1 MMIRS
6 TLCIALSFALCVPVA
21 AQTGL
26 PDEPVVQQALDEHP
40 SVLAAQARLEAARAR
55 AAGLRAGPHEI
66 TVQGGYARRDVR
78 GGDTFDEYNAEL
90 SRSFR
95 LPGKA
100 RLDREIGRFGIDVA
114 ENLAEDARHEAAL
127 LLHSYWFDWLA
138 ATEMAQVDRA
148 AVYNYETAL
157 ASVER
162 LEQLREASR
171 LDVDRAAAALADA
184 RRTLEQSSG
193 LAALAQSRLAA
204 HFPAMALPQEA
215 PEVPHP
221 EITEARLA
229 QLSEL
234 VIGNSHVIAAA
245 QAEAERMAAVADRAD
260 RDRFADPTVGLR
272 TFSEFNGIERGAGVF
287 VSIPLG
293 GGHRRALANE
303 ASAGASAAHAEEQ
316 LVRMEVEETAQADLA
331 EARYRIAAWQRSRE
345 TVEAQMAALT
355 KLRRGQQLGEI
366 DLADQLLGERMV
378 HDAFRIEAE
387 ARVQA
392 MRAITRLRIDSHD
405 LWLAD

>member
-1 MMIRS
+1 MIRS
-6 TLCIALSFALCVPVA
+6 PLCIALCFALCAPVA

-55 AAGLRAGPHEI
+55 AAGLRVGPHEI

-193 LAALAQSRLAA
+193 LAALARSRLAA
-204 HFPAMALPQEA
+204 HFPAMALPMEA

-221 EITEARLA
+221 EITEARLS

-260 RDRFADPTVGLR
+260 RNRFADPTVGLR

-293 GGHRRALANE
+293 GGHRRAVANE
-303 ASAGASAAHAEEQ
+303 ASAGASAARAEEQ

-345 TVEAQMAALT
+345 TVEAQMAALA

>member
-1 MMIRS
+1 MIRS
-6 TLCIALSFALCVPVA
+6 PLCIALSFALCAPVA

-40 SVLAAQARLEAARAR
+40 SVLAARARLEAARAR
-55 AAGLRAGPHEI
+55 ASGLRAGPHEI
-66 TVQGGYARRDVR
+66 TVHGGYARRDVR

-138 ATEMAQVDRA
+138 AAEMAQVDRA
-148 AVYNYETAL
+148 AVANYETAL

-184 RRTLEQSSG
+184 RRTLEQSNG
-193 LAALAQSRLAA
+193 LALLARSRLAA
-204 HFPAMALPQEA
+204 HFPAMALPPEA

-221 EITEARLA
+221 EISEGRLA
-229 QLSEL
+229 QLRDL

-272 TFSEFNGIERGAGVF
+272 TFSEFDGIERGAGVF

-293 GGHRRALANE
+293 GGHRRAVANE
-303 ASAGASAAHAEEQ
+303 ASASASAARAEEQ
-316 LVRMEVEETAQADLA
+316 LIRVEVEETAQADLA

-355 KLRRGQQLGEI
+355 KLRRGRQLGEI
-366 DLADQLLGERMV
+366 DLTDQLLGERMV

-392 MRAITRLRIDSHD
+392 VRAITRLRIDSHD